1 MNCPSRV
8 DETLLHPDWNQN
20 PSELAPDLTT
30 RADLGVTANSR
41 VVRSGKVAEDL
52 ASSEFSRH
60 LGTSL
65 DSTTGGQNSFV
76 HAEAE
81 GDRESMMKKY
91 HAFEK
96 DNYSSSPSASGHSI
110 PVVPFYSDLN
120 KKEVRRHGGS
130 RFIYFG
136 LSLLFLLV
144 VLVVFCDFSSVT
156 SCVEDVLVGFK
167 TNSVFAK
174 EIVPAHLK
182 KRGTCSRGGTGEAE
196 YNTPLHI
203 GAVFIIFG
211 VSWAACAFPVF
222 AIKFPRL
229 RIPASFLFAVRHFGT
244 GVLIATA
251 FCHLFVEAFTL
262 LGDPCLSDFWTK
274 DYTAM
279 PGAIALGAIFLVAL
293 IEMLFN
299 PAQHVCTGS
308 VAQFSSPSDSNRQT
322 QEESTTQTFQSS
334 NIAGER
340 MSCENY
346 FSGPLNGR
354 QSSVSRRLAQMGE
367 ESERLDT
374 IEQEELEMSQ
384 GNTAK
389 VEKDESKDIDPERSE
404 PSEQLTPE
412 QQKRKDLMQCV
423 LLECGI
429 LFHSVFIGMALSVS
443 IGNEFAILLIAISFH
458 RKCLWFALLL
468 LFFCTN

>member
-41 VVRSGKVAEDL
+41 VVRSGQVAEEL
-52 ASSEFSRH
+52 ASSEYSRH

-65 DSTTGGQNSFV
+65 DSTTGDQNTFV
-76 HAEAE
+76 HAQAE
-81 GDRESMMKKY
+81 GDRESMMKQY
-91 HAFEK
+91 HHAFEK

-110 PVVPFYSDLN
+110 PVVPVYSDNYNNN
-120 KKEVRRHGGS
+120 KERRHAFSVKSPFVYLG
-130 RFIYFG
+130 FC
-136 LSLLFLLV
+136 LVLLLLV
-144 VLVVFCDFSSVT
+144 LSVFCDFGNFA
-156 SCVEDVLVGFK
+156 SCAKDVLVDFK
-167 TNSVFAK
+167 TNSIFAK

-182 KRGTCSRGGTGEAE
+182 KRGTCSRSGTGEDE

-211 VSWAACAFPVF
+211 VSWAACVFPVF

-229 RIPASFLFAVRHFGT
+229 RIPSSFLFAVRHFGT

-262 LGDPCLSDFWTK
+262 LGDPCLSDFWTT

-279 PGAIALGAIFLVAL
+279 PGAIALGAVFMVAL
-293 IEMLFN
+293 IEMIFN
-299 PAQHVCTGS
+299 PAQHACTGN
-308 VAQFSSPSDSNRQT
+308 VAQFSSSRERSNEQQT
-322 QEESTTQTFQSS
+322 QEEPTTQTFQSS
-334 NIAGER
+334 NTER
-340 MSCENY
+340 ASCENY
-346 FSGPLNGR
+346 FTGPLNGR

-374 IEQEELEMSQ
+374 IEQEELEMRQ
-384 GNTAK
+384 NNTAK
-389 VEKDESKDIDPERSE
+389 KEQEETKEIDEDPERRD
-404 PSEQLTPE
+404 PSEKLTPE

-458 RKCLWFALLL
+458 RKFLL
-468 LFFCTN
+468 C

>member
-30 RADLGVTANSR
+30 REDLGVTANSR
-41 VVRSGKVAEDL
+41 VVRSGQVAEEL
-52 ASSEFSRH
+52 ASSEYSRH

-65 DSTTGGQNSFV
+65 DSTSGDQKSFV
-76 HAEAE
+76 HAQAE

-91 HAFEK
+91 HAFKK
-96 DNYSSSPSASGHSI
+96 DNFSSSPSASGHCT
-110 PVVPFYSDLN
+110 PVVPIYSDN
-120 KKEVRRHGGS
+120 KESRRHVVS
-130 RFIYFG
+130 KPPFIYLG
-136 LSLLFLLV
+136 LCLLLLLLV
-144 VLVVFCDFSSVT
+144 LFVFCDFGNIA
-156 SCVEDVLVGFK
+156 SCAKDVVVDFK
-167 TNSVFAK
+167 TNSIFAK

-182 KRGTCSRGGTGEAE
+182 KRGTCSRGGTGEDE

-211 VSWAACAFPVF
+211 VSWAACVFPVF

-279 PGAIALGAIFLVAL
+279 PGAIALGAVFMVAL
-293 IEMLFN
+293 IEMIFN
-299 PAQHVCTGS
+299 PAQHVCTGN
-308 VAQFSSPSDSNRQT
+308 VAQFSSPSERTNQQT

-334 NIAGER
+334 NTER
-340 MSCENY
+340 ASCENY
-346 FSGPLNGR
+346 FTGPLNGR

-374 IEQEELEMSQ
+374 IEQEELEMNQ
-384 GNTAK
+384 NNTVK
-389 VEKDESKDIDPERSE
+389 KEDEETKEIDPERNESSE
-404 PSEQLTPE
+404 KLTPE

-458 RKCLWFALLL
+458 RKLSFRFCLFDS
-468 LFFCTN
+468 TN